1 MESLPYAV
9 PEAPAEGGPGDPRTP
24 RERPDQPSA
33 LGTVLEQD
41 RGSLPFLLL
50 HGESLVVCAAWTLGE
65 AGVTSLD
72 VTTGWASV
80 RESGEPLVLH
90 DALCPATPAWFLA
103 ACVEESVEHDA
114 VVAGVRPVTDTV
126 KEREP
131 GPEDG
136 LLGATV
142 DREELVTVASPVVL
156 PARVVAG
163 LEELPST
170 DLAAVVEALRADHPV
185 RLLQAPP
192 EGRRVGDEDELEV
205 LASLTSP
212 EGSPLG

>member
-1 MESLPYAV
+1 MDPLPYAV
-9 PEAPAEGGPGDPRTP
+9 PQEPDEGGPGDPRAP
-24 RERPDQPSA
+24 REDPRQPPS

-50 HGESLVVCAAWTLGE
+50 HGESLVVCAAWALGE
-65 AGVTSLD
+65 AGVTPLD

-80 RESGEPLVLH
+80 RESGEPLLLH
-90 DALCPATPAWFLA
+90 DALCPGTPAWFLA
-103 ACVEESVEHDA
+103 ACVEEAVERDA
-114 VVAGVRPVTDTV
+114 IVVGVRPVTDTV

-142 DREELVTVASPVVL
+142 DREELVSVASPVVL
-156 PARVVAG
+156 PARVVEG
-163 LEELPST
+163 LDGPPPS
-170 DLAAVVEALRADHPV
+170 DLAAVVEALRGEHAV

-192 EGRRVGDEDELEV
+192 EGRRVADEGELEV
-205 LASLTSP
+205 LSALTSR
-212 EGSPLG
+212 